1 MRNNRY
7 ETVKFLLA
15 QGANVNDRIPDGTS
29 ALSMAILNAD
39 FDLAALLL
47 ESGADPNAPDPRG
60 HPLHV
65 VVWMH
70 QPGAPPDFAMNG
82 EDPRPVPRPRGKL
95 SHLDI
100 ARLLLAKGAD
110 PNAAITWAERRFGSG
125 GVARKPVQ
133 PEHRAALPVLRGR
146 HAVLPGGAQRRRRR
160 RRQHDAWPR
169 DLDDLG
175 DEA

>member
-7 ETVKFLLA
+7 ETVKFLLE

-47 ESGADPNAPDPRG
+47 EAGADPNVPDPRG

-65 VVWMH
+65 VVWLH

-82 EDPRPVPRPRGKL
+82 EDPQPVPRPRGKL
-95 SHLDI
+95 SHLDM
-100 ARLLLAKGAD
+100 AKMLLAKGAD
-110 PNAAITWAERRFGSG
+110 PNVHDHLG
-125 GVARKPVQ
+125 
-133 PEHRAALPVLRGR
+133 RAPLR
-146 HAVLPGGAQRRRRR
+146 QRRRWRAAR
-160 RRQHDAWPR
+160 PT
-169 DLDDLG
+169 
-175 DEA
+175 